1 MIASERTLAVARVFS
16 IVGPMSR
23 ARTETKPSSVK
34 DNQSLPLGPRVASI
48 LEIAY
53 RSKRPALLEGPTG
66 IGKSELVGQLAK
78 KLGIQHVVL
87 DLSLLE
93 PPDLVGLPV
102 IEDGRTRYALPQFLP
117 REGKGI
123 LMLEELNRA
132 ERYIQQ
138 PALQLLTGRTLH
150 EYVLPD
156 GWACFAAINPETGDY
171 QVTPLDA
178 ALRARFLQI
187 PVRADRASW
196 LAWAGT
202 RAVHPAI
209 VSLVRAHERIFADVP
224 PRSWTFASDVLS
236 AMQPSELSQPT
247 LVSDVL
253 SGYLPPIWVDALLS
267 SGDLGR
273 GDTSPLELDVH
284 ELLREYTSK
293 GRHAEVLARLKSEGR
308 TDRIDEITTRMANI
322 LRGPECGV
330 LAARGDLKLEALEA
344 LFGDL
349 PGDQRDKLQD
359 ALAGNATA
367 CVLLDVRAADV
378 LTNYGGSPAMGRV
391 SGWKNDPNKQHRIGL
406 LVTSVRAQV
415 LNPQSVNELR
425 KSNGQRMSLG
435 HFLFQVGE
443 RWGMPL
449 VEALQK
455 VGVAPIRPT

>member
-1 MIASERTLAVARVFS
+1 MAR
-16 IVGPMSR
+16 PR
-23 ARTETKPSSVK
+23 PETKPASVK
-34 DNQSLPLGPRVASI
+34 DVEAIPLGPRVAEI
-48 LEIAY
+48 LEVAY
-53 RSKRPALLEGPTG
+53 RAKRPALLEGPTG
-66 IGKSELVGQLAK
+66 IGKSELVGQLAR

-93 PPDLVGLPV
+93 PPDLVGLPSV
-102 IEDGRTRYALPQFLP
+102 EDGRTRYALPQFLP

-138 PALQLLTGRTLH
+138 PALQLLTARSLH
-150 EYVLPD
+150 EYVLPE

-202 RAVHPAI
+202 RTVHPAI
-209 VSLVRAHERIFADVP
+209 VALVRAHERIFVDVP
-224 PRSWTFASDVLS
+224 PRSWTYASDVLNT
-236 AMQPSELSQPT
+236 MQPSELANAT

-253 SGYLPPIWVDALLS
+253 GGYLPPIWVDALLA
-267 SGDLGR
+267 SGSLTRSDA
-273 GDTSPLELDVH
+273 SPLELDVR
-284 ELLREYTSK
+284 ELLRDYAPKS
-293 GRHAEVLARLKSEGR
+293 RQAQILAKLKAEGR
-308 TDRIDEITTRMANI
+308 TDRIDEITTRMATT
-322 LRGPECGV
+322 LSGPEAGV
-330 LAARGDLKLEALEA
+330 LASRGDLTLASLEA
-344 LFGDL
+344 LFTDL

-359 ALAGNATA
+359 ALSGNPTA

-378 LTNYGGSPAMGRV
+378 LVGYGGSPAMSKVGA
-391 SGWKNDPNKQHRIGL
+391 WKNDPSKQHRIGL

-415 LNPQSVNELR
+415 LAPQSVAELR
-425 KSNGQRMSLG
+425 RSNAQRMSLG